1 MIEFVAVTC
10 HLSCKQKK
18 TMNKKNSPLT
28 AVVKKVLLSGLVV
41 EVEGEDGFVP
51 RRELDWNDLRID
63 PTAHFKT
70 GQEILV
76 VVIETSEGDG
86 ARFSRKLAINDPW
99 VDKVEKYEAE
109 LKANR
114 FPVVRGVVMDVTVQC
129 VFVLLEDNNDAII
142 FPSGIP
148 SSQKNDD
155 VNLSKIFSVGD
166 HVEARIKEIRHKY
179 RSFGLDISSHASNLA
194 KSRRKREEA
203 TWNVTLGDIFPQLAE
218 LGFQSERENR
228 GQGADFSKL
237 RVLVI
242 EDDQRDRKKLEGIL
256 RGFTCDFMVTASK
269 TELDSVLERPDRFDL
284 VFLDKNLNNWERGL
298 TGNKFVDK
306 IQGQSPGVH
315 IVVTTR
321 EGTEAAQN
329 AFSSATSVDVI
340 QKPLSEHEIEH
351 FLLDVSK
358 TATVS
363 SLAAMHRMD
372 RDARIKRDFLS
383 MDQKLEDALDIVLRS
398 LCKGTDG
405 QVKAVVLRMDLTT
418 QEIHCIRSYS
428 LDEISWP
435 DHKSTLRYTPI
446 ENVIRWDE
454 PLVEIE
460 LPESRKKHF
469 PKEIQFVSFAGIPIQ
484 TFGETCH
491 GLFLFGETSG
501 SISRGIYS
509 LAHELAIAIARLIER
524 AMTDNILLQEALFA
538 SMGRL
543 YMTMGHEIRDAVT
556 GIKDL
561 PGKLRQDIDALK
573 IEDIKSKV
581 QSKKIGD
588 MRRTVE
594 GLKKAGERIL
604 NLFDFYADLSREDP
618 IPQHISLRRLLD
630 EVTDDMKRRHCSQG
644 TIFQI
649 KVKEESLTIDG
660 SRIKLRQVL
669 RNLVLNA
676 CQQMETSD
684 TLCPYIEM
692 SAFLDKGSPACPV
705 KIMISDS
712 GPGIHTKDWEKIFEP
727 WQSTRKKG
735 AGLGLYIC
743 RLLIRAMGGNI
754 RIYESFRFIGTTF
767 IIELPREIS
776 NDRS

>member
-1 MIEFVAVTC
+1 
-10 HLSCKQKK
+10 
-18 TMNKKNSPLT
+18 MNKKTGPLT

-41 EVEGEDGFVP
+41 EVEGEDGFIP

-63 PTAHFKT
+63 PTAHFNT
-70 GQEILV
+70 GQKIPV
-76 VVIETSEGDG
+76 VVIKTSEGDG

-99 VDKVEKYEAE
+99 ADKVEKYEAE

-114 FPVVRGVVMDVTVQC
+114 FPVVRGVVRDVTAQC
-129 VFVLLEDNNDAII
+129 VLVLLENNDDAII
-142 FPSGIP
+142 FPPGIP
-148 SSQKNDD
+148 SSQKNDA
-155 VNLSKIFSVGD
+155 VNLNKLFSIGD
-166 HVEARIKEIRHKY
+166 HVEARIKEICHKH

-194 KSRRKREEA
+194 KSRRKREET
-203 TWNVTLGDIFPQLAE
+203 TWNVTLGDFFPQLSE
-218 LGFQSERENR
+218 LGFQPERENR
-228 GQGADFSKL
+228 GQGADFSNL

-242 EDDQRDRKKLEGIL
+242 EDDQRDRKRLEDIL
-256 RGFTCDFMVTASK
+256 RRFACDFTASASK
-269 TELDSVLERPDRFDL
+269 TELDSVLNRPDRFDL
-284 VFLDKNLNNWERGL
+284 VFVDKNLNNWEQGL

-306 IQGQSPGVH
+306 IQGQSPGIH

-329 AFSSATSVDVI
+329 AFSTAISVDVV
-340 QKPLSEHEIEH
+340 QKPLIKHEIEH
-351 FLLDVSK
+351 VLLYVSK

-372 RDARIKRDFLS
+372 RDARSKRDSLS
-383 MDQKLEDALDIVLRS
+383 KDQKLEDALDIVLGS
-398 LCKGTDG
+398 LCKKPGG
-405 QVKAVVLRMDLTT
+405 QVSAVVLHMDLTT
-418 QEIHCIRSYS
+418 QETDCIRSYC
-428 LDEISWP
+428 LDEISWA

-446 ENVIRWDE
+446 ENVIRRDE
-454 PLVEIE
+454 PLMKIAM
-460 LPESRKKHF
+460 PESWKKHF

-491 GLFLFGETSG
+491 GLFLFGKASD
-501 SISRGIYS
+501 SISNEIYK
-509 LAHELAIAIARLIER
+509 LAHDSALAIARLLER

-543 YMTMGHEIRDAVT
+543 YMAMGHEIRDAVT
-556 GIKDL
+556 GVKDL
-561 PGKLRQDIDALK
+561 PGKLRQDIDALQ
-573 IEDIKSKV
+573 IEDVKSKE

-588 MRRTVE
+588 MRRTVD

-604 NLFDFYADLSREDP
+604 NLFDFYADLSREDT
-618 IPQHISLRRLLD
+618 ISQHISLKRLVD
-630 EVTDDMKRRHCSQG
+630 EVVDDMKRRHCSQE
-644 TIFQI
+644 TIF
-649 KVKEESLTIDG
+649 KVKDVEPLIIEG

-692 SAFLDKGSPACPV
+692 RAFLDKGSPTCPV

-712 GPGIHTKDWEKIFEP
+712 GPGIHTRDWEKIFEP

-743 RLLIRAMGGNI
+743 RLLIRAMEGNI

-767 IIELPREIS
+767 IIELPREMS

>member
-1 MIEFVAVTC
+1 MTEFVAVTC
-10 HLSCKQKK
+10 HLSCQQKK
-18 TMNKKNSPLT
+18 IMNKKTSPLS

-51 RRELDWNDLRID
+51 RRELDWNDPRID

-70 GQEILV
+70 GQEIPV

-86 ARFSRKLAINDPW
+86 AHFSRKLAINDPW

-114 FPVVRGVVMDVTVQC
+114 FPVVRGVVRDVTSQC
-129 VFVLLEDNNDAII
+129 VFVVFEDSNDAII
-142 FPSGIP
+142 FPPGIP
-148 SSQKNDD
+148 SSQKDD
-155 VNLSKIFSVGD
+155 AVNLSEIFSVGD
-166 HVEARIKEIRHKY
+166 HVEARIKEICHKH

-194 KSRRKREEA
+194 KSRRKREDA
-203 TWNVTLGDIFPQLAE
+203 TWNVTLGDFFPQLLE
-218 LGFQSERENR
+218 LGFQGEREDR
-228 GQGADFSKL
+228 GQGADFSNL

-242 EDDQRDRKKLEGIL
+242 EDDQRDREKLEDIL
-256 RGFTCDFMVTASK
+256 RRFACDFTASASK
-269 TELDSVLERPDRFDL
+269 TELNSVLERSDRFDL
-284 VFLDKNLNNWERGL
+284 VFVDKNLDKWEQGL

-321 EGTEAAQN
+321 EGTEVAQN
-329 AFSSATSVDVI
+329 AFSTATSVDVV
-340 QKPLSEHEIEH
+340 QKSLTKHEIEH
-351 FLLDVSK
+351 VLLYASK

-372 RDARIKRDFLS
+372 LDARSKRDFLS
-383 MDQKLEDALDIVLRS
+383 VDQKLENALDIVLRS
-398 LCKGTDG
+398 LCKKTDG
-405 QVKAVVLRMDLTT
+405 QVKAAVLRMDLTT

-428 LDEISWP
+428 LDEILWA
-435 DHKSTLRYTPI
+435 DYKSKLRYTPI
-446 ENVIRWDE
+446 GDVIRCDE
-454 PLVEIE
+454 PLIKNVM
-460 LPESRKKHF
+460 PESWKRHF
-469 PKEIQFVSFAGIPIQ
+469 PKGIQFVSFAGIPIQ

-501 SISRGIYS
+501 SISTGIYR
-509 LAHELAIAIARLIER
+509 LAHELALAVARLLER

-543 YMTMGHEIRDAVT
+543 YTAMGHEIRDAVT
-556 GIKDL
+556 GVNDL
-561 PGKLRQDIDALK
+561 PGKLRQDINALQ
-573 IEDIKSKV
+573 IEDIKSKE

-588 MRRTVE
+588 MLRTVD
-594 GLKKAGERIL
+594 GLKKAGDRIL

-618 IPQHISLRRLLD
+618 IFQHISLRRLLD
-630 EVTDDMKRRHCSQG
+630 EVADDMKRRHCSQG

-649 KVKEESLTIDG
+649 EVKEELLTIEG

-669 RNLVLNA
+669 RNLILNA

-692 SAFLDKGSPACPV
+692 RAFLDKGNLACPV
-705 KIMISDS
+705 KIMISDA

-767 IIELPREIS
+767 IIELPREMS